1 MDFLVTNKYEEY
13 APALKAAIVLRRMGT
28 IDEETDKE
36 LGRMCVKVSYWAI
49 NEMVREGKLF
59 DEYAKDYDFV
69 MDVAV
74 GVISALGKV
83 DLERTAK
90 EIIIYLKRVGRT
102 TAKDRLA
109 SMTCKKRT
117 GQVVNIEGINIK
129 TDFYAII
136 TP

>member
-1 MDFLVTNKYEEY
+1 MVTNKYEEY
-13 APALKAAIVLRRMGT
+13 APALKAAIILRRMGT

-59 DEYAKDYDFV
+59 EEYAKDYDFV

-74 GVISALGKV
+74 GVISALSKV

-90 EIIIYLKRVGRT
+90 EILIYLKRVGRT

-117 GQVVNIEGINIK
+117 GQVVNIEGMQIK

>member
-1 MDFLVTNKYEEY
+1 MVTNKYEEY
-13 APALKAAIVLRRMGT
+13 APALKAAIILRRMGT

-59 DEYAKDYDFV
+59 EEYAKDYDFV

-83 DLERTAK
+83 DLERTSK
-90 EIIIYLKRVGRT
+90 EILIYLKRVGRT

-117 GQVVNIEGINIK
+117 GQVVNIEGMQIK

>member
-1 MDFLVTNKYEEY
+1 MVTNKYEEY
-13 APALKAAIVLRRMGT
+13 APALKSAIVLRRMGT

-59 DEYAKDYDFV
+59 EEYAKDYDFV

-90 EIIIYLKRVGRT
+90 EILIYLKRVGRT

-117 GQVVNIEGINIK
+117 GQVVNIEGMQIK

>member
-1 MDFLVTNKYEEY
+1 MVTNKYEEY

-59 DEYAKDYDFV
+59 EEYAKDYDFV

-74 GVISALGKV
+74 GVISALSKV

-90 EIIIYLKRVGRT
+90 EILIYLKRVGRT

-117 GQVVNIEGINIK
+117 GQVVNIEGMQIK

>member
-1 MDFLVTNKYEEY
+1 MVTNKYEEY
-13 APALKAAIVLRRMGT
+13 APALKAAIILRRMGT

-59 DEYAKDYDFV
+59 EEYAKDYDFV

-74 GVISALGKV
+74 GVISALSKV

-90 EIIIYLKRVGRT
+90 EILIYLKRVGRT

-117 GQVVNIEGINIK
+117 GQVVSIEGMQIK

>member
-59 DEYAKDYDFV
+59 EEYAKDYDFV

-74 GVISALGKV
+74 GVVSALSKV

-90 EIIIYLKRVGRT
+90 EILIYLKRVGRT

>member
-1 MDFLVTNKYEEY
+1 MAFINTNKYEEY
-13 APALKAAIVLRRMGT
+13 APALKAAIILRRMGT

-59 DEYAKDYDFV
+59 EEYAKDYDFV

-74 GVISALGKV
+74 GVISALSKV

-90 EIIIYLKRVGRT
+90 EILIYLKRVGRT

-117 GQVVNIEGINIK
+117 GQVVSIEGMQIK

>member
-1 MDFLVTNKYEEY
+1 MVTNKYEEY
-13 APALKAAIVLRRMGT
+13 APALKEAIVLRRMGT

-59 DEYAKDYDFV
+59 EEYAKDYDFV

-74 GVISALGKV
+74 GVISALSKV

-90 EIIIYLKRVGRT
+90 EILIYLKRVGRT

-117 GQVVNIEGINIK
+117 GQVVNIENMQIK

>member
-1 MDFLVTNKYEEY
+1 MVTNKYEEY
-13 APALKAAIVLRRMGT
+13 APALKAAIILRRMGT

-59 DEYAKDYDFV
+59 EEYAKDYDFV

-74 GVISALGKV
+74 GVISALSKV

-90 EIIIYLKRVGRT
+90 EILIYLKRVGRT

-117 GQVVNIEGINIK
+117 GQVVNIEGIHIK

>member
-1 MDFLVTNKYEEY
+1 MVTNKYEEY
-13 APALKAAIVLRRMGT
+13 APALKAAIILRRMGT

-59 DEYAKDYDFV
+59 EEYAKDYDFV

-74 GVISALGKV
+74 GVISALSKV

-90 EIIIYLKRVGRT
+90 EILIYLKRVGRT

-117 GQVVNIEGINIK
+117 GQVVNIEGMQIK

-136 TP
+136 TS

>member
-1 MDFLVTNKYEEY
+1 MVTNKYEEY
-13 APALKAAIVLRRMGT
+13 APALKAAIILRRMGT

-59 DEYAKDYDFV
+59 EEYAKDYDFV

-74 GVISALGKV
+74 GVIYALSKV

-90 EIIIYLKRVGRT
+90 EILIYLKRVGRT

-117 GQVVNIEGINIK
+117 GQVVNIEGMQIK

>member
-1 MDFLVTNKYEEY
+1 MVTNKYEEY
-13 APALKAAIVLRRMGT
+13 APALKAAIILRRMGT

-59 DEYAKDYDFV
+59 EEYAKDYDFV

-74 GVISALGKV
+74 GVISALSKV

-90 EIIIYLKRVGRT
+90 EILIYLKRVGRT

-117 GQVVNIEGINIK
+117 GQVVNIEGLQIK

>member
-59 DEYAKDYDFV
+59 EEYAKDYDFV

-83 DLERTAK
+83 GLERTAK
-90 EIIIYLKRVGRT
+90 EILIYLKRVGRT

>member
-1 MDFLVTNKYEEY
+1 MDFFVTNKYEEY

-49 NEMVREGKLF
+49 NEMVHEGKLF
-59 DEYAKDYDFV
+59 EEYAKDYDFV

-74 GVISALGKV
+74 GVISALNKV

-90 EIIIYLKRVGRT
+90 EILIYLKRVGRT

-117 GQVVNIEGINIK
+117 GQVVNIESLPIT

>member
-1 MDFLVTNKYEEY
+1 MVTNKYEEY
-13 APALKAAIVLRRMGT
+13 APALKEAIILRRMGT

-59 DEYAKDYDFV
+59 EEYAKDYDFV

-90 EIIIYLKRVGRT
+90 EILIYLKRVGRT

-117 GQVVNIEGINIK
+117 GQVVNIEGMQIK

>member
-1 MDFLVTNKYEEY
+1 MAFMDTNKYEEY
-13 APALKAAIVLRRMGT
+13 APALKAAIILRRMGT

-59 DEYAKDYDFV
+59 EEYAKDYDFV

-74 GVISALGKV
+74 GVVSALGKV

-90 EIIIYLKRVGRT
+90 EIIVYLKRVGRT

>member
-13 APALKAAIVLRRMGT
+13 APALKAAIILRRMGT

-59 DEYAKDYDFV
+59 EEYAKDYDFV

-74 GVISALGKV
+74 GVVSALVKV

-90 EIIIYLKRVGRT
+90 EILIYLKRVGRT

>member
-1 MDFLVTNKYEEY
+1 MVTNKYEEY
-13 APALKAAIVLRRMGT
+13 APALKAAIILRRMGT

-59 DEYAKDYDFV
+59 EEYAKDYDFV

-74 GVISALGKV
+74 GVISALSKV

-90 EIIIYLKRVGRT
+90 EILIYLKRVGRT

-117 GQVVNIEGINIK
+117 GQVVNIENMQIK

>member
-1 MDFLVTNKYEEY
+1 MVTNKYEEY
-13 APALKAAIVLRRMGT
+13 APALKAAIILRRMGT

-59 DEYAKDYDFV
+59 EEYAKDYDFV

-74 GVISALGKV
+74 GVISALSKV

-90 EIIIYLKRVGRT
+90 EILIYLKRVGRT

-109 SMTCKKRT
+109 SPKQYFT
-117 GQVVNIEGINIK
+117 NN
-129 TDFYAII
+129 AISGDRSTFSGSSVSI
-136 TP
+136 R

>member
-1 MDFLVTNKYEEY
+1 MVTNKYEEY
-13 APALKAAIVLRRMGT
+13 APALKAAIILRRMGT

-59 DEYAKDYDFV
+59 EEYAKDYDFV

-90 EIIIYLKRVGRT
+90 EILIYLKRVGRT

-109 SMTCKKRT
+109 SMTCKKRK
-117 GQVVNIEGINIK
+117 GQVVNIEGMQIK
-129 TDFYAII
+129 TDFYSII

>member
-1 MDFLVTNKYEEY
+1 MVTNKYEEY
-13 APALKAAIVLRRMGT
+13 APALKAAIILRRMGT

-59 DEYAKDYDFV
+59 EEYAKDYDFV

-74 GVISALGKV
+74 GVISALSKV

-90 EIIIYLKRVGRT
+90 EILIYLKRVGRT
-102 TAKDRLA
+102 TAKDILA

-117 GQVVNIEGINIK
+117 GQVVNIEGMQIK

>member
-1 MDFLVTNKYEEY
+1 MVTNKYEEY
-13 APALKAAIVLRRMGT
+13 APALKAAIILRRMRT

-59 DEYAKDYDFV
+59 EEYAKDYDFV

-90 EIIIYLKRVGRT
+90 EILIYLKRVGRT

-117 GQVVNIEGINIK
+117 GQVVNIENMQIK

>member
-1 MDFLVTNKYEEY
+1 MVTNKYEEY
-13 APALKAAIVLRRMGT
+13 APALKAAIILRRMGT

-59 DEYAKDYDFV
+59 EEYAKDYDFV

-74 GVISALGKV
+74 GVISALSKV

-90 EIIIYLKRVGRT
+90 EILIYLKRVGRT

-117 GQVVNIEGINIK
+117 GQVVNIEGVQIK

>member
-1 MDFLVTNKYEEY
+1 MVTNKYEEY
-13 APALKAAIVLRRMGT
+13 APALKAAIISRRMGT

-59 DEYAKDYDFV
+59 EEYAKDYDFV

-74 GVISALGKV
+74 GVISALCKV

-90 EIIIYLKRVGRT
+90 EILIYLKRVGRT

-117 GQVVNIEGINIK
+117 GQVVNIEGMQIK

>member
-1 MDFLVTNKYEEY
+1 MVTNKYEEY
-13 APALKAAIVLRRMGT
+13 APALKAAIILRRMGT

-49 NEMVREGKLF
+49 NEMAREGKLF
-59 DEYAKDYDFV
+59 EEYAKDYDFV

-74 GVISALGKV
+74 GVISALDKV
-83 DLERTAK
+83 DIERTAK
-90 EIIIYLKRVGRT
+90 EILIYLKRVGRT

-117 GQVVNIEGINIK
+117 GQVVNIEGMQIK